1 MGSDAGINVMPLDDM
16 LPMVGSSGG
25 KFAMKFNPEHP
36 QHGWIFYDNHGQWV
50 TLRRALPH
58 EVELAKAIIEMRKYS
73 PNVAI
78 EGPEQAQL
86 ANGPS
91 RMESSAS

>member
-1 MGSDAGINVMPLDDM
+1 MNRETLPAQGPVDANVMPPDDM

-25 KFAMKFNPEHP
+25 KFAMKFSPDHQ

-58 EVELAKAIIEMRKYS
+58 EIERAKAIIEMRH
-73 PNVAI
+73 V
-78 EGPEQAQL
+78 L
-86 ANGPS
+86 AGIPCK
-91 RMESSAS
+91 A